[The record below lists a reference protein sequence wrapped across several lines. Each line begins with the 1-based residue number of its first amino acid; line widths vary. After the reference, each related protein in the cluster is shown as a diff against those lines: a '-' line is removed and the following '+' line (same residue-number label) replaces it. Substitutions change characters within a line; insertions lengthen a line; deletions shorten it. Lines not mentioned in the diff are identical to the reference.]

1 MTGVANLERKRK
13 ALAIAA
19 RLVKQAGASLSP
31 ATHKDGVSEAR
42 RIALDL
48 ESIEPDLDTLDAIK
62 RRQQPAGAL
71 R

>member
-1 MTGVANLERKRK
+1 MTGVANLDRKRK

-19 RLVKQAGASLSP
+19 GLAKQAGASLSP
-31 ATHKDGVSEAR
+31 VTHKDGVTEAR
-42 RIALDL
+42 RVALDL
-48 ESIEPDLDTLDAIK
+48 ESIEQDLDTLDAIK